1 LSQKLKGE
9 NGIVRQKFSSL
20 QKEMDDQ
27 KEGVRKQQAEVT
39 KLNTIIACM
48 EKDIIVLR
56 KQIQEREDTIQEKV
70 CHFHFFLAALSKTF
84 HQSMRSNKMKN
95 HELESSIQTPIA

>member
-1 LSQKLKGE
+1 MSQKLKGE
-9 NGIVRQKFSSL
+9 NGIVRQKFTSL

-39 KLNTIIACM
+39 KLNTIIVCM

-56 KQIQEREDTIQEKV
+56 RQIQEREDTIQEKV
-70 CHFHFFLAALSKTF
+70 CRFFLATPSTTV
-84 HQSMRSNKMKN
+84 HQFIRSNKKKN
-95 HELESSIQTPIA
+95 HELKMSTYSSIA